1 MMNNIIAIQITE
13 MLQEQFPQIC
23 NIRFV
28 DGYEKGVPEI
38 CPDVY
43 RPRGNKHSFVVEWK
57 IKATGVLKGYA
68 VSPKLIEREEKTHF
82 LIPTDRYTEYD
93 YSLDDVIPQII
104 KAIEHSLTSDKD
116 VQLFPRFTYES
127 RL

>member
-1 MMNNIIAIQITE
+1 MNNTLVKQIVE
-13 MLQEQFPQIC
+13 MLEEKFPQIC

-28 DGYEKGVPEI
+28 DGYDKGIPEI
-38 CPDVY
+38 YPDAY

-57 IKATGVLKGYA
+57 IKATGARRGYA
-68 VSPKLIEREEKTHF
+68 VSPRLIEKEEKSMF
-82 LIPTDRYTEYD
+82 LFPVQRYTEYD
-93 YSLDDVIPQII
+93 YSLDHVIPQII